1 MAKRDVKIARDPSK
15 TEERQLTEVALD
27 PMLTNASTCVGYMAA
42 QHGEIDITEAM
53 GVLSDAAKEVNG
65 GKLDRLEATLSAQAE
80 ALNAI
85 FTSLANRASLKIGSD
100 LNSAERLLRLS
111 MKAQAQCR
119 ATVEAISLIKNPPV
133 FARQANINNGG
144 QQQVN
149 NGSMPAD
156 VERSARTHA
165 GGGNSR
171 FEQTKLLEAVD
182 GQRMDTRTTRKARR
196 GNQTVEAV
204 GEVHRP
210 GD

>member
-1 MAKRDVKIARDPSK
+1 MQTRAVRITRDESK

-27 PMLTNASTCVGYMAA
+27 PVLTNASTCADFLEVTHGAIDINEAMAVLGDAAA
-42 QHGEIDITEAM
+42 Q
-53 GVLSDAAKEVNG
+53 VNG
-65 GKLDRLEATLSAQAE
+65 GNLTHLETALSAQAA

-85 FTSLANRASLKIGSD
+85 FTSLAARANAKLSTD

-119 ATVEAISLIKNPPV
+119 ATIEAISLIKNPPV